1 MVGIVPTVGCM
12 IPANGQRI
20 FPGQNATFELVL
32 DEGYSFAGT
41 DYTGKYIFAIENG
54 KQMLHLYDVRYPTRV
69 HLWLTDS
76 YRTITYNPNGGEGKP
91 MTVTYDVSVHTCP
104 NASIG
109 TDIYSRPGYTL
120 AGWNTAPDGTGTAV
134 GLGSRVTVPPLEEMT
149 LYAQWVP
156 WTEAAAFSWE
166 EVQGCAVITG
176 YAGTEAA
183 LVIPE
188 RLGNLPVRKIRMGA
202 FTDCT
207 AQWVVL
213 PQALEQMEEGAFQ
226 DCALEKLTFYDHLS
240 LADGAF
246 RDCRGLKAI
255 SINAKLPPF
264 GFAYRRES
272 CLADKVD
279 MLILSQGERKLV
291 CFGGC
296 SMWYN
301 LDGRFAQ
308 DTFRQQYRV
317 VNMGLNG
324 VVNAA
329 LQMELIT
336 AFLEPGDVFF
346 HAPELSSQPQL
357 MLVTEMTD
365 QDDKLWCGLEYNY
378 DLLNVIDARHYPGL
392 LDAFCRWKALKTGVS
407 DYLSQYEDSDGRTFL
422 DELGGIPFPREHPMA
437 SLADGVWLEP
447 KFLQQDA
454 MDYLNGLYQNI
465 RAKGAAVYV
474 SYACVNI
481 DAVPEE
487 QKQNVEKM
495 DSLFRG
501 FLSEMEGVRLVSRL
515 SDYVYHNEDFYDTNY
530 HLLSDA
536 AWNNTSLWMADL
548 CGQLERDGL
557 YTP

>member
-104 NASIG
+104 NASIE

-188 RLGNLPVRKIRMGA
+188 RL
-202 FTDCT
+202 
-207 AQWVVL
+207 
-213 PQALEQMEEGAFQ
+213 
-226 DCALEKLTFYDHLS
+226 
-240 LADGAF
+240 
-246 RDCRGLKAI
+246 
-255 SINAKLPPF
+255 
-264 GFAYRRES
+264 
-272 CLADKVD
+272 
-279 MLILSQGERKLV
+279 
-291 CFGGC
+291 
-296 SMWYN
+296 
-301 LDGRFAQ
+301 
-308 DTFRQQYRV
+308 
-317 VNMGLNG
+317 
-324 VVNAA
+324 
-329 LQMELIT
+329 
-336 AFLEPGDVFF
+336 
-346 HAPELSSQPQL
+346 
-357 MLVTEMTD
+357 
-365 QDDKLWCGLEYNY
+365 
-378 DLLNVIDARHYPGL
+378 
-392 LDAFCRWKALKTGVS
+392 
-407 DYLSQYEDSDGRTFL
+407 
-422 DELGGIPFPREHPMA
+422 
-437 SLADGVWLEP
+437 
-447 KFLQQDA
+447 
-454 MDYLNGLYQNI
+454 DYLNGLYQNI

-548 CGQLERDGL
+548 CGQLEQDGL